1 MTRYDDETLEAAAEM
16 LEKLAGN
23 SIYQKAWKAGAK
35 RIRSLKKLTCEHE
48 KLTDKPEQICS
59 T

>member
-23 SIYQKAWKAGAK
+23 SVYEKAWKAGAK
-35 RIRSLKKLTCEHE
+35 RIRSLKKLTCEDE
-48 KLTDKPEQICS
+48 KLTDNAEQICS